1 MSTDATAVVGTPTLP
16 AKGVIKAR
24 VRGRL
29 SALVA
34 RYNEAQ
40 MTAGSQSEKAKWMKA
55 ASSSDL
61 TTERQDPLSAQRAF
75 LDDQTSSM
83 TTGGSTKT
91 EPEVATL

>member
-40 MTAGSQSEKAKWMKA
+40 MTAGSRSGKAEWMKA
-55 ASSSDL
+55 AMNKRVHNKKIADVHL
-61 TTERQDPLSAQRAF
+61 CRK
-75 LDDQTSSM
+75 M
-83 TTGGSTKT
+83 ITG
-91 EPEVATL
+91 